1 MSDLEKDNK
10 VNSADYQVTAAPNE
24 TTIDLT
30 KTGKELVQQIT
41 NETDFEK
48 LKQLET
54 LFNINQAKKSIEQR
68 DTRSNIQGAATN
80 ELWRRI
86 AKNPNEISNQELI
99 QLVKIM
105 QDISDRDT
113 KKGIDPADVQLIQ
126 INQNNINTDSKSAQ
140 NGLSRESS
148 QKIQRVLD
156 SFLAGLNN
164 SNTTDMQT
172 NLDLLDDSEDLDD
185 ER

>member
-1 MSDLEKDNK
+1 MSDLTDKNTNNEH
-10 VNSADYQVTAAPNE
+10 QVTAISTEIP
-24 TTIDLT
+24 TDLA

-54 LFNINQAKKSIEQR
+54 LFNINQAKKNIEQR

-86 AKNPNEISNQELI
+86 SRNPNEISNQELI

-105 QDISDRDT
+105 QDISDKDT
-113 KKGIDPADVQLIQ
+113 KKGIDSADVQLIQ
-126 INQNNINTDSKSAQ
+126 INQNNINTDNKSIQ
-140 NGLSRESS
+140 DSLSRESS
-148 QKIQRVLD
+148 QKIQRALD

-164 SNTTDMQT
+164 SNQSNFID
-172 NLDLLDDSEDLDD
+172 DLGSLEDENEDLDND
-185 ER
+185 R